1 MTLQLNVGDEFL
13 GAVFTHEFLVP
24 DVLPDVSSQSFQ
36 LLVRL
41 GAPLTSE
48 KQTHLQ
54 IRDPKIYS
62 NLR

>member
-48 KQTHLQ
+48 KTNTSTDQRPENLQ
-54 IRDPKIYS
+54 
-62 NLR
+62 